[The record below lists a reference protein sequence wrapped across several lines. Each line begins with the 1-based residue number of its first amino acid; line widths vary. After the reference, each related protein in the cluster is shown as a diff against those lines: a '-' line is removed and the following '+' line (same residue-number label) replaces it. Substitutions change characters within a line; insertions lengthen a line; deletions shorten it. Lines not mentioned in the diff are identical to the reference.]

1 MISLYSRFSS
11 TMTAIRDA
19 GPATVPADELV
30 TVDEAG
36 LGAGAADERVAAEP
50 PPHPTTD
57 TTTSAT
63 VTIHV
68 TR

>member
-19 GPATVPADELV
+19 GPATVPADELA
-30 TVDEAG
+30 TVDEAELEG
-36 LGAGAADERVAAEP
+36 GAPDDRVAAEP
-50 PPHPTTD
+50 PPQPATD

-63 VTIHV
+63 LTIHV
-68 TR
+68 TQ